1 MSVRPSDTTHPQIS
15 VIVPVL
21 NEEESI
27 EELTRQ
33 ITSALGEAYA
43 FEIIFVDDG
52 SEDDSWQKIEAISKK
67 QDNIKA
73 IRFLRNYGKST
84 ALQAGFNEAEGRCVA
99 TLDADLQD
107 DPAEIPEMIEMLGDG
122 YDLVSGWKKERHDP
136 MSKTL
141 PSRFFNKVTAG
152 LTGIDLND
160 FNCGLKV
167 YKREVIEHIQLYGER
182 HRYIP
187 LLAKWQGYDRI
198 GEKTVNHRPRKY
210 GTTKFGLSRFMH
222 GFLDLI
228 TLIFVSKYQQRP
240 MHFFGTIGFIFLV
253 VGGLVNGY
261 LAIEK
266 IFFGENLGDRPL
278 LLLAVMLMVLGAQFF
293 SIGFLGELFYKDR
306 SYPNKPN
313 IKDKI

>member
-1 MSVRPSDTTHPQIS
+1 LSANPSDTAYPQIS

-27 EELTRQ
+27 EELSHQ
-33 ITSALGEAYA
+33 IISALSEAYT

-52 SEDDSWQKIEAISKK
+52 SDDGSWQIVETLSKK
-67 QDNIKA
+67 ENNIKA

-84 ALQAGFNEAEGRCVA
+84 ALQAGFKEADGRCIA
-99 TLDADLQD
+99 TIDADLQD

-136 MSKTL
+136 LSKTL
-141 PSRFFNKVTAG
+141 PSLFFNKVTAR

-198 GEKTVNHRPRKY
+198 GEKAVNHRPRKY
-210 GTTKFGLSRFMH
+210 GTTKFGFSRFMH

-240 MHFFGTIGFIFLV
+240 MHFFGSIGFIFLL
-253 VGGLVNGY
+253 VGGLVNSY
-261 LAIEK
+261 LAIDK
-266 IFFGENLGDRPL
+266 IFFGANLGDRPL

-293 SIGFLGELFYKDR
+293 SIGFLGELFYKHR
-306 SYPNKPN
+306 SHSSNPN
-313 IKDKI
+313 IQDKI